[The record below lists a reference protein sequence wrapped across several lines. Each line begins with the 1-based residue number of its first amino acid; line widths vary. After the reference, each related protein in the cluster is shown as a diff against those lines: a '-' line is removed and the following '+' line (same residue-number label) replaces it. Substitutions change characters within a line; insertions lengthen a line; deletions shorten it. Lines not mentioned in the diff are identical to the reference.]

1 MVAVLCASALPVPS
15 VTPDPFFW
23 GLLEM
28 SGGSPPF
35 ITPVRIMTTQ
45 LQAINKMLTAI
56 GQAPVVSLDISNPEI
71 STALSILD
79 SVNREVQGEG
89 WHFNTEVKYPFTPN
103 SDDEI
108 VIPDNV
114 LQLSDNKYENVQQ
127 YQTVIRD
134 GKLYDK
140 ISHSF
145 TSWLVSPVVCDVVWL
160 FPFEDLAQVFKDYI
174 TQRAARVFA
183 GSVVGS
189 KEMFQFNQQ
198 DEGMLR
204 ANCIAY
210 DTNTSEANIFG
221 VETGQNFYISYT
233 PFRTIAR

>member
-1 MVAVLCASALPVPS
+1 
-15 VTPDPFFW
+15 
-23 GLLEM
+23 
-28 SGGSPPF
+28 
-35 ITPVRIMTTQ
+35 MTTQ
-45 LQAINKMLTAI
+45 LQAINQMLTGI
-56 GQAPVVSLDISNPEI
+56 GQAPVVSLDIANPEI
-71 STALSILD
+71 ATALSILD

-89 WHFNTEVKYPFTPN
+89 WHFNTEINYPFTPAN
-103 SDDEI
+103 DDI
-108 VIPDNV
+108 ITIPENV
-114 LQLSDNKYENVQQ
+114 LQITDNKNSNVQQ
-127 YQTVIRD
+127 YQTVIRG

-145 TSWLVSPVVCDVVWL
+145 TSWTVSPVLCDVVWL
-160 FPFEDLAQVFKDYI
+160 FDFEDLPQVFQDYI
-174 TQRAARVFA
+174 AQRAARVFA

-198 DEGMLR
+198 DEGILR

-210 DTNTSEANIFG
+210 DTDTSGVNIFG

>member
-1 MVAVLCASALPVPS
+1 
-15 VTPDPFFW
+15 
-23 GLLEM
+23 M
-28 SGGSPPF
+28 SGGPPF
-35 ITPVRIMTTQ
+35 FLFLSRTMTTT
-45 LQAINKMLTAI
+45 LQAINQMLTGI
-56 GQAPVVSLDISNPEI
+56 GQAPVVSLDIANPEI
-71 STALSILD
+71 ATALSILD

-89 WHFNTEVKYPFTPN
+89 WNFNTEINYPFTPDTN
-103 SDDEI
+103 GEI
-108 VIPDNV
+108 VVPDNV
-114 LQLSDNKYENVQQ
+114 LQLSDNKTSNSQQ
-127 YQTVIRD
+127 YQTVLRN

-140 ISHSF
+140 VYHTYTF
-145 TSWLVSPVVCDVVWL
+145 LGTDPVLCDVVWL
-160 FPFEDLAQVFKDYI
+160 FNFEDLPQVFQDYI

-198 DEGMLR
+198 DEGILR

-210 DTNTSEANIFG
+210 DTNTSEVNIFG

>member
-1 MVAVLCASALPVPS
+1 
-15 VTPDPFFW
+15 
-23 GLLEM
+23 
-28 SGGSPPF
+28 
-35 ITPVRIMTTQ
+35 
-45 LQAINKMLTAI
+45 MLTAI
-56 GQAPVVSLDISNPEI
+56 GQAPVVSLDTSNPEI
-71 STALSILD
+71 ATALSILD

-89 WHFNTEVKYPFTPN
+89 WHFNTEIKYPFTPN
-103 SDDEI
+103 SNDEI
-108 VIPDNV
+108 IIPDNV

-127 YQTVIRD
+127 YQTVIRG

-145 TSWLVSPVVCDVVWL
+145 TTWLVSPVLCDVVWL
-160 FPFEDLAQVFKDYI
+160 FPFEDLPQVFKDYI

-198 DEGMLR
+198 DEGILR

-221 VETGQNFYISYT
+221 IETGQNFYISYT

>member
-1 MVAVLCASALPVPS
+1 
-15 VTPDPFFW
+15 
-23 GLLEM
+23 
-28 SGGSPPF
+28 
-35 ITPVRIMTTQ
+35 MTTQ
-45 LQAINKMLTAI
+45 LQAINQMLTGI
-56 GQAPVVSLDISNPEI
+56 GQAPVVSLDIANPEI
-71 STALSILD
+71 ATALSILD

-89 WHFNTEVKYPFTPN
+89 WSFNTEINYPFTPDTN
-103 SDDEI
+103 DEI
-108 VIPDNV
+108 VIPENV
-114 LQLSDNKYENVQQ
+114 LQISDNKNSNVQQ
-127 YQTVIRD
+127 YQTVIRS

-145 TSWLVSPVVCDVVWL
+145 TSWTVSPVLCDVVWL
-160 FPFEDLAQVFKDYI
+160 FNFADLPQVFQNYI
-174 TQRAARVFA
+174 TQRATRVFA

-198 DEGMLR
+198 DEGILR

-210 DTNTSEANIFG
+210 DTNTSEVNIFG

>member
-1 MVAVLCASALPVPS
+1 
-15 VTPDPFFW
+15 
-23 GLLEM
+23 
-28 SGGSPPF
+28 
-35 ITPVRIMTTQ
+35 
-45 LQAINKMLTAI
+45 MLTAI
-56 GQAPVVSLDISNPEI
+56 GQAPVVSLDTSNPEI
-71 STALSILD
+71 AAALSILD

-89 WHFNTEVKYPFTPN
+89 WHLNTEIKYPFTPN
-103 SDDEI
+103 SNDEI
-108 VIPDNV
+108 IIPDNV

-145 TSWLVSPVVCDVVWL
+145 TTWLVSPVLCDVVWL
-160 FPFEDLAQVFKDYI
+160 LPFEDLPQVFKDYI

-189 KEMFQFNQQ
+189 KEMFQLNHQ
-198 DEGMLR
+198 DEGILR

-221 VETGQNFYISYT
+221 IETGQNFYISYT

>member
-1 MVAVLCASALPVPS
+1 
-15 VTPDPFFW
+15 
-23 GLLEM
+23 
-28 SGGSPPF
+28 
-35 ITPVRIMTTQ
+35 MTTQ
-45 LQAINKMLTAI
+45 LQAINQMLTGI
-56 GQAPVVSLDISNPEI
+56 GQAPVVSLDIANPEI

-89 WHFNTEVKYPFTPN
+89 WHFNSEIKYPFTPDAN
-103 SDDEI
+103 DEI

-127 YQTVIRD
+127 YQTVIRN

-145 TSWLVSPVVCDVVWL
+145 TSWIVSPVLCDVVWL
-160 FPFEDLAQVFKDYI
+160 FDFEDLPQVFKDYI
-174 TQRAARVFA
+174 TQRATRVFA
-183 GSVVGS
+183 GSTVGS

-210 DTNTSEANIFG
+210 DTGTSEVNIFG

>member
-1 MVAVLCASALPVPS
+1 
-15 VTPDPFFW
+15 
-23 GLLEM
+23 M
-28 SGGSPPF
+28 S
-35 ITPVRIMTTQ
+35 TQ
-45 LQAINKMLTAI
+45 LQAINKMLTGI
-56 GQAPVVSLDISNPEI
+56 GQAPVVSLDIANPEI
-71 STALSILD
+71 STALAILD

-103 SDDEI
+103 ADDEI
-108 VIPDNV
+108 VIPNNV

-145 TSWLVSPVVCDVVWL
+145 TSWTSSPVVCDVVW
-160 FPFEDLAQVFKDYI
+160 FFSFEDLPQVFQDYI

-189 KEMFQFNQQ
+189 QDMVKFNAQ
-198 DEGMLR
+198 DEGLLR

-210 DTNTSEANIFG
+210 DTNTSEVNIFG

>member
-1 MVAVLCASALPVPS
+1 
-15 VTPDPFFW
+15 
-23 GLLEM
+23 
-28 SGGSPPF
+28 
-35 ITPVRIMTTQ
+35 MTTQ
-45 LQAINKMLTAI
+45 LQALNKMLTAI
-56 GQAPVVSLDISNPEI
+56 GQAPVVSLDTSNPEI
-71 STALSILD
+71 ATALSILD

-89 WHFNTEVKYPFTPN
+89 WHLNTEIKYPFTPN
-103 SDDEI
+103 SNDEI
-108 VIPDNV
+108 IIPDNV

-160 FPFEDLAQVFKDYI
+160 LPFEDLPQVFKDYI

-198 DEGMLR
+198 DEGILR

-221 VETGQNFYISYT
+221 IETGQNFYISYT

>member
-1 MVAVLCASALPVPS
+1 
-15 VTPDPFFW
+15 
-23 GLLEM
+23 
-28 SGGSPPF
+28 
-35 ITPVRIMTTQ
+35 
-45 LQAINKMLTAI
+45 MLTAI
-56 GQAPVVSLDISNPEI
+56 GQAPVVSLDTSNPEI
-71 STALSILD
+71 ATALSILD

-89 WHFNTEVKYPFTPN
+89 WHFNTEIKYPFTPN
-103 SDDEI
+103 SNDEI
-108 VIPDNV
+108 IIPDNV

-127 YQTVIRD
+127 YQTVIRG

-145 TSWLVSPVVCDVVWL
+145 TTWLVSPVLCDVVWL
-160 FPFEDLAQVFKDYI
+160 LQFEDLPQVFKDYI

-198 DEGMLR
+198 DEGILR

-210 DTNTSEANIFG
+210 DTSTSEANIFG
-221 VETGQNFYISYT
+221 IETGQNFYISYT